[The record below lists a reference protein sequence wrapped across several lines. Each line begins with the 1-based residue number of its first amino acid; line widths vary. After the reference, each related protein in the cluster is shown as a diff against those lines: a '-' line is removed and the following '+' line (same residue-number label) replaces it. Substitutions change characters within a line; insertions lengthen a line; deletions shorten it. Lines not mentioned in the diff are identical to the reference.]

1 MEREA
6 NSIDQEA
13 SASSSEDAANEDKPA
28 EQGVSGTI
36 DRIVTFIGDRGSNL
50 NNLGEML
57 KQWEGSCN
65 RYGTFLLHIGLVQFS
80 ERNGPVPVVIDRT
93 TTVSRGVGCTLLHLG
108 MALGSGGEVV
118 RRVGVACTA
127 ASMLNDTPGLLALL
141 DARSQEQPLKIL
153 LKSVEDAKD
162 FISNWKIN
170 KDVVEVDVCPAL
182 TLDEVGAIRRLFQ
195 VEKADKFLTGDVVKV
210 KLGQYEAIQAARNLP
225 ELPVS
230 AVCAILAA
238 AEKGKNKG
246 AEENGGEKA
255 ADVGAQGQQKPSA
268 CKFIMQH
275 LMFYKYI
282 AAELVLT
289 VKC

>member
-1 MEREA
+1 M
-6 NSIDQEA
+6 
-13 SASSSEDAANEDKPA
+13 
-28 EQGVSGTI
+28 
-36 DRIVTFIGDRGSNL
+36 
-50 NNLGEML
+50 
-57 KQWEGSCN
+57 
-65 RYGTFLLHIGLVQFS
+65 
-80 ERNGPVPVVIDRT
+80 
-93 TTVSRGVGCTLLHLG
+93 
-108 MALGSGGEVV
+108 
-118 RRVGVACTA
+118 
-127 ASMLNDTPGLLALL
+127 
-141 DARSQEQPLKIL
+141 
-153 LKSVEDAKD
+153 
-162 FISNWKIN
+162 
-170 KDVVEVDVCPAL
+170 DVCPAL

-246 AEENGGEKA
+246 A

>member
-13 SASSSEDAANEDKPA
+13 SASSSEEAANEDKPA

-57 KQWEGSCN
+57 KQWEGTCN
-65 RYGTFLLHIGLVQFS
+65 RYGTFFS
-80 ERNGPVPVVIDRT
+80 TSDKSSSLRGMDPCQWSSTGPPPSPAGWAARSST
-93 TTVSRGVGCTLLHLG
+93 S
-108 MALGSGGEVV
+108 AWPWAE
-118 RRVGVACTA
+118 A

-268 CKFIMQH
+268 YLSVMLLFSTWYSKVSIGINS
-275 LMFYKYI
+275 K
-282 AAELVLT
+282 
-289 VKC
+289 

>member
-1 MEREA
+1 
-6 NSIDQEA
+6 
-13 SASSSEDAANEDKPA
+13 
-28 EQGVSGTI
+28 
-36 DRIVTFIGDRGSNL
+36 
-50 NNLGEML
+50 ML
-57 KQWEGSCN
+57 KQWEGTCN
-65 RYGTFLLHIGLVQFS
+65 RYGTFLLHIGQVQFS

-182 TLDEVGAIRRLFQ
+182 TLDEVRAIRRLFQ

-268 CKFIMQH
+268 YLSVMLLFSTWYSKVSIGINS
-275 LMFYKYI
+275 K
-282 AAELVLT
+282 
-289 VKC
+289 